1 MNIIK
6 IIIYIFYREKTL
18 KTYNF
23 LYIFLLIFIMSKKY
37 IV

>member
-6 IIIYIFYREKTL
+6 IIIDIFYREKTL

>member
-6 IIIYIFYREKTL
+6 FIIDIFYREKTL